1 VSPRIL
7 LPATAGRDPTVG
19 IDPYFWLVTAHVVLF
34 AYWLGG
40 DFGVYVCSRY
50 IVRADLPVAERE
62 RFLEALMAIDI
73 LPRTAIVLLPAVGL
87 QLATMR
93 GSVDLGAGALAAFWL
108 VDVLWLGVVWMAY
121 RTLRQPSNSRWQQID
136 VGWRIVLIAV
146 LAWAGVQSLRHGTP
160 VHSNWIATKL
170 LIYATLLIV
179 GLYLRV
185 SIRGWREGFRRLRAG
200 ERGAAVDALFAGPHR
215 RARHAAWLFWALIIT
230 MAWLGITQ
238 PF

>member
-1 VSPRIL
+1 MFHSY
-7 LPATAGRDPTVG
+7 TV
-19 IDPYFWLVTAHVVLF
+19 LVTLHVVLF

-50 IVRADLPVAERE
+50 IVRPDLPLNERE

-73 LPRTAIVLLPAVGL
+73 MPRTAIVLLPVVGL
-87 QLATMR
+87 QLAVLR
-93 GSVDLGAGALAAFWL
+93 GAALIPPFSMVIAWTLAIAWL
-108 VDVLWLGVVWMAY
+108 AVVWMAY
-121 RTLRQPSNSRWQQID
+121 LKLRTPGGKYWQRID

-146 LAWAGVQSLRHGTP
+146 LIWAGTVSLLNAWP
-160 VHSNWIATKL
+160 INAKWIATKL
-170 LIYATLLIV
+170 LVYAALLVV

-185 SIRGWREGFRRLRAG
+185 SIRGWRSGFARLRKG
-200 ERGAAVDALFAGPHR
+200 ESGADIDALFVEGHR
-215 RARHAAWLFWALIIT
+215 KAQRAAWLFWALIIT

>member
-1 VSPRIL
+1 MVIE
-7 LPATAGRDPTVG
+7 
-19 IDPYFWLVTAHVVLF
+19 PYSWLVTVHVVLF

-93 GSVDLGAGALAAFWL
+93 GSVDIGTAGLIGLWALDAAWL
-108 VDVLWLGVVWMAY
+108 AVVWMAY
-121 RTLRQPSNSRWQQID
+121 RTLRRPSGIRWQRID
-136 VGWRIVLIAV
+136 VGWRILLIAGLV
-146 LAWAGVQSLRHGTP
+146 WAGVQSLRLGTP
-160 VHSNWIATKL
+160 IHSHWIAAKL
-170 LIYATLLIV
+170 LVYSALLIV

-185 SIRGWREGFRRLRAG
+185 SIRDWREGFIRLRRG
-200 ERGAAVDALFAGPHR
+200 EHGAAVDTLFVDAHR
-215 RARHAAWLFWALIIT
+215 RARHAAWLFWTLIIT